1 MSLSYE
7 RPPSWAEVRSMMLDY
22 EVVRDG
28 PRLRVVLPDVVP
40 PDWDSLE
47 RDLRSEIEDGA
58 TRILVCAGA
67 IEGPEEADDR
77 LISLIQSFAGEGI
90 DAVAVWHDS
99 SMFAPHVS
107 VVPPLP

>member
-1 MSLSYE
+1 
-7 RPPSWAEVRSMMLDY
+7 MMLDY

-77 LISLIQSFAGEGI
+77 LISLIQSFAGGGI